1 MYSAVGSGVGHDGTH
16 ADLKIEY
23 LPNTV
28 VLFWFFFVHILKN
41 IWIYFQKCEDVAYFQ
56 KVWHYWISC
65 SQQGVLLGW
74 LRW

>member
-41 IWIYFQKCEDVAYFQ
+41 IWIYFQKCEEVACF
-56 KVWHYWISC
+56 
-65 SQQGVLLGW
+65 
-74 LRW
+74 